1 MEDNNKANIVFNI
14 SGGNNQI
21 LPNAIKAEQNFYGDK
36 YIEEMMKA
44 KTTSQEPVLSPETTR
59 LSLYINNVEALAEYV
74 AKLSACTNA
83 KELAQVVM
91 DMVNDTDVKVD
102 QDIMVKQEFM
112 NENHF
117 ADVSRVQCLLRKMMS
132 KEYHGL
138 IDQIKECQDPHAIF
152 NIHGGNN
159 LIAPTASQAEKKLV
173 EKPADAIKK
182 IRNNQERRP
191 RC

>member
-1 MEDNNKANIVFNI
+1 MEDTSKANIVFNI

-83 KELAQVVM
+83 KELAQ
-91 DMVNDTDVKVD
+91 
-102 QDIMVKQEFM
+102 
-112 NENHF
+112 
-117 ADVSRVQCLLRKMMS
+117 
-132 KEYHGL
+132 G
-138 IDQIKECQDPHAIF
+138 
-152 NIHGGNN
+152 
-159 LIAPTASQAEKKLV
+159 
-173 EKPADAIKK
+173 
-182 IRNNQERRP
+182 NQEPQPENRSGTLYRLRRHP
-191 RC
+191 TCRNRHQGRCRRLHREAFWKREDDPYAGRG

>member
-1 MEDNNKANIVFNI
+1 MQPIFERSAKIQHWRGESKCLHWRSLSVYHSFTIRPLLIKINAMEDNNKANIVFNI

-91 DMVNDTDVKVD
+91 DMVNDTDAKVD
-102 QDIMVKQEFM
+102 QDIMVKQEFIEVLQPLAPQVTTGISNIRKYI
-112 NENHF
+112 NE
-117 ADVSRVQCLLRKMMS
+117 AWYKW
-132 KEYHGL
+132 K
-138 IDQIKECQDPHAIF
+138 
-152 NIHGGNN
+152 
-159 LIAPTASQAEKKLV
+159 
-173 EKPADAIKK
+173 
-182 IRNNQERRP
+182 
-191 RC
+191 

>member
-21 LPNAIKAEQNFYGDK
+21 LPNATKAEQNFYGDK

-44 KTTSQEPVLSPETTR
+44 KTKSQEPVLSPETTR
-59 LSLYINNVEALAEYV
+59 LSLYINNVEALAEYI

-102 QDIMVKQEFM
+102 QYNMVKR
-112 NENHF
+112 
-117 ADVSRVQCLLRKMMS
+117 SSSKSCSLWLLRLLQASVISVSISMKLGIS
-132 KEYHGL
+132 
-138 IDQIKECQDPHAIF
+138 
-152 NIHGGNN
+152 GNDH
-159 LIAPTASQAEKKLV
+159 Q
-173 EKPADAIKK
+173 
-182 IRNNQERRP
+182 
-191 RC
+191 